1 MTEIEKEDAY
11 LKSLLAEAIIHV
23 SKNFDHK
30 AFRDHIRKNPDA
42 FRLEG
47 IGTVLNFAKPKGCI
61 VERFKGKKKKIRTN
75 KKCQ

>member
-1 MTEIEKEDAY
+1 MSELEKEDSH

-30 AFRDHIRKNPDA
+30 AFRDYMRKNPDA
-42 FRLEG
+42 FRLEK
-47 IGTVLNFAKPKGCI
+47 IGTVLKFAKPKGCI